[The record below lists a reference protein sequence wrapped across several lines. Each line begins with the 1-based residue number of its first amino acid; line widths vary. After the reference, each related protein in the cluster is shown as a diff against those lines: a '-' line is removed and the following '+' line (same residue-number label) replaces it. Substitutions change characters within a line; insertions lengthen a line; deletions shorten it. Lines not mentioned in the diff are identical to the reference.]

1 MKKSGKTFDW
11 DSTNLQ
17 KLIDE
22 SGSTVAM
29 VAKQAGFTL
38 KQLRDYLAQKTCP
51 SVPAL
56 CKLADIFAVPFRLGK
71 ALMEICSESDMK
83 IYCSNILKDLRFLKD
98 MICRGHTTFMKR
110 YFQSHV
116 IMC

>member
-29 VAKQAGFTL
+29 IAKQASLTV
-38 KQLRDYLAQKTCP
+38 KQLHDYLAQKTCP
-51 SVPAL
+51 SV
-56 CKLADIFAVPFRLGK
+56 IQ
-71 ALMEICSESDMK
+71 ETNES
-83 IYCSNILKDLRFLKD
+83 
-98 MICRGHTTFMKR
+98 
-110 YFQSHV
+110 
-116 IMC
+116 